1 MAITITP
8 LAETIGAEATGVDLS
23 RPVDGETA
31 DALRRAFVARGLLV
45 IRGQKLD
52 APQFLAAARIFGEP
66 VRQNLARFNLPDYP
80 DVATISN
87 QEKTKDGKV
96 NVRGVSWH
104 TDHSFQPEPPKA
116 TLLLAVS
123 LPSKGG
129 DTDWAHMGAAYDAL
143 PDDLRAEVEG
153 LEAVHA
159 FTDTRLPPTV
169 AERIAAGDDNASDGV
184 VHPLIRTHPEN
195 GRKSIYLN
203 PLRVRRF
210 RGMAPERCADLIDR
224 LIGHATRR
232 EFVYTHRWRPG
243 DMVIWDNR
251 CCMHR
256 GNPDYD
262 FSELRLLYRIIL
274 AGDRPH

>member
-1 MAITITP
+1 MAIAITP
-8 LAETIGAEATGVDLS
+8 LTDAIGAEATGVDLS
-23 RPVDGETA
+23 RPGDAETA
-31 DALRRAFVARGLLV
+31 DRLRRAFVDRALLV
-45 IRGQKLD
+45 IRSQTMD
-52 APQFLAAARIFGEP
+52 APQFLAAARLFGEP
-66 VRQNLARFNLPDYP
+66 VRQNLAKFNLPDLP

-87 QEKTKDGKV
+87 QEKTKEGKI

-116 TLLLAVS
+116 TTLFAVS
-123 LPSKGG
+123 LPGKGG

-159 FTDTRLPPTV
+159 FTDTRVPPSV
-169 AERIAAGDDNASDGV
+169 AERIAPGEDDASDGV
-184 VHPLIRTHPEN
+184 AHPLIRTHPEN

-210 RGMAPERCADLIDR
+210 RGMTPERCADLIER
-224 LIGHATRR
+224 LVRHATRP
-232 EFVYTHRWRPG
+232 EFVYTHRWRRG

-251 CCMHR
+251 CCIHKA
-256 GNPDYD
+256 NTDYD
-262 FSELRLLYRIIL
+262 FQELRLLYRIIL

>member
-1 MAITITP
+1 MAVSIRNLSEP
-8 LAETIGAEATGVDLS
+8 IGAEATGVDLS
-23 RPVDGETA
+23 RPVDAETA
-31 DALRRAFVARGLLV
+31 DRLRRAFVDRALLV
-45 IRGQKLD
+45 IRCQTLD
-52 APQFLAAARIFGEP
+52 APQFLAATRLFGAS
-66 VRQNLARFNLPDYP
+66 VRQHLEKFNLPDCP

-87 QEKTKDGKV
+87 QEKTKEGKI

-116 TLLLAVS
+116 TALFAVA
-123 LPSKGG
+123 LPSTGG

-143 PDDLRAEVEG
+143 PDDLRVKVDR

-159 FTDTRLPPTV
+159 YTETRMPPSV
-169 AERIAAGDDNASDGV
+169 AERIAAGDDDASDGV

-195 GRKSIYLN
+195 GRRTIYLN

-210 RGMAPERCADLIDR
+210 RGMTPETCADLIER
-224 LIGHATRR
+224 LVEHSTRP

-251 CCMHR
+251 SCIHKA
-256 GNPDYD
+256 NTDYD
-262 FSELRLLYRIIL
+262 FQELRLLYRIIL
-274 AGDRPH
+274 AGDKPH

>member
-1 MAITITP
+1 MAVSIVP
-8 LAETIGAEATGVDLS
+8 LADAIGAEVTGADLS

-31 DALRRAFVARGLLV
+31 NRLRRAFVDRALLV
-45 IRGQKLD
+45 IRDQTMD
-52 APQFLAAARIFGEP
+52 APQFLAAARLFGEP
-66 VRQNLARFNLPDYP
+66 VRQNLAKFNLPDQP

-87 QEKTKDGKV
+87 QEKTGEGKV

-116 TLLLAVS
+116 TTLLAVS

-143 PDDLRAEVEG
+143 PEELRAEVEG
-153 LEAVHA
+153 LGAVHA
-159 FTDTRLPPTV
+159 FTDTRVPPSV
-169 AERIAAGDDNASDGV
+169 AERIAAGDDDASDGV

-195 GRKSIYLN
+195 ARKSIYLN

-210 RGMAPERCADLIDR
+210 RGMTPDRCADLIER
-224 LIGHATRR
+224 LVRHATRP

-243 DMVIWDNR
+243 VMVIWDNR
-251 CCMHR
+251 CCMHKA
-256 GNPDYD
+256 NPDYD
-262 FSELRLLYRIIL
+262 FNELRLLYRIIL

>member
-1 MAITITP
+1 MTVSIAP
-8 LAETIGAEATGVDLS
+8 LADAIGAEAIGVDLS
-23 RPVDGETA
+23 RTVDGETA
-31 DALRRAFVARGLLV
+31 DRLRRAFVDRALLV

-52 APQFLAAARIFGEP
+52 PPQFLAAARLFGEP
-66 VRQNLARFNLPDYP
+66 VRQNLAKFNLPDLP
-80 DVATISN
+80 DVATISS
-87 QEKTKDGKV
+87 QEKTREGKI

-116 TLLLAVS
+116 TTLFAVS

-143 PDDLRAEVEG
+143 PDDLRAEVDG

-159 FTDTRLPPTV
+159 FTDTRVPPSV
-169 AERIAAGDDNASDGV
+169 AERIAAGDDDASDGV
-184 VHPLIRTHPEN
+184 AHPLIRTHPEN

-210 RGMAPERCADLIDR
+210 RGMTPERCADLIER
-224 LIGHATRR
+224 LVRHATRP

-251 CCMHR
+251 CCIHKA
-256 GNPDYD
+256 NTDYD
-262 FSELRLLYRIIL
+262 FQELRLLYRIIL
-274 AGDRPH
+274 AGDRPR